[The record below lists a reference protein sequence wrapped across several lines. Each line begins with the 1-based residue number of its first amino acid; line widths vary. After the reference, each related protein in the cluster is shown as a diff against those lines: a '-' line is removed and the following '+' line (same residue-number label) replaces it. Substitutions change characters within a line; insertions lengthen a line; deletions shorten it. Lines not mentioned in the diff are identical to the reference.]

1 MRRHLITAGLGA
13 FVCAAHAHITIENP
27 TAAAGSFT
35 KVVLQVTHGCSGSP
49 TKALT
54 VYVPEGFLFAKAR
67 AKPGWAV
74 TYEQRK
80 LASPVDLH
88 GRAIGETTSVI
99 RWEGGTLPNDQ
110 FDDFVL
116 MGKVADGA
124 TGSLAF
130 RTVQTCEK
138 GEADW
143 KGSVDSKAP
152 APVLKI
158 APVAPRGS
166 AHH

>member
-1 MRRHLITAGLGA
+1 MRAHFLAAALSA
-13 FVCAAHAHITIENP
+13 LVCSAHAHITIENP
-27 TAAAGSFT
+27 TAAAGSFS

-49 TKALT
+49 TKGLT

-67 AKPGWAV
+67 AKPGWTV
-74 TYEQRK
+74 SYERRK
-80 LASPVDLH
+80 LASPVELH
-88 GRAIGETTSVI
+88 GRSVGETTSVI
-99 RWEGGTLPNDQ
+99 RWEGGTLQSDW
-110 FDDFVL
+110 FDDFAL

-138 GEADW
+138 GEIDW
-143 KGSVDSKAP
+143 KGDVDSKEP
-152 APVLKI
+152 APLLHI
-158 APVAPRGS
+158 APGARGRR